1 MPRVSASATRRPIT
15 PIPTIPIFS
24 MFSSRLP
31 PRDRGGDDS
40 SGRRGRT
47 RDRARISAEDDSNAP
62 APGAARTAL
71 PRVRLG
77 RPRRPG
83 RDPLSPSLFRARR
96 SRGRRAPGLVHGL
109 RARGSV
115 RPVGRLGARPHGG
128 VARALRA
135 GLRSGQARRALRGLP
150 LPVQPPARSG
160 RLLPRHPAGPYPAR
174 LARRR
179 VPLRLLARRPAR
191 GRGPGA
197 LRGLLPDPG
206 SLRGLSAQPALV
218 RVPSLVPAAVHRRRV
233 QADAALPAL
242 DGASGGAG
250 LRALDRH
257 PAVRAP
263 HSGRHPHREH
273 GPLAGSHP
281 AAQPELEDDGGD
293 HERTAAA
300 RSGRS
305 GEVRLLALPHPDVR
319 PVPRPPRRDRVRPV
333 PAAAGVP
340 PLARA
345 TAEGARGGGGAV
357 SERVFAV
364 GRDIA
369 GLEQLLKSPK
379 IRGGVGE
386 TLLENLL
393 AQMLPREQYAL
404 QHAFATGD
412 RVDAAIRIGERI
424 VPIDAKFPLENFR
437 RVLEETD
444 EDKRGPLRR
453 AFLRDVKNRVDEI
466 AKKYILPD
474 EGTFDF
480 ALMYIPAENIYY
492 EIIVRDDSEEDSP
505 AAYAL
510 ARRVVPVSPNTFY
523 AYLRVIVLGLRGLR
537 IERDAQEIQA
547 RLGRLRGDLD
557 KFREAFDVV
566 GRHLTNAR
574 NKYDDAASGLGRL
587 EGKLEGIER
596 HGQQGG

>member
-1 MPRVSASATRRPIT
+1 M
-15 PIPTIPIFS
+15 
-24 MFSSRLP
+24 
-31 PRDRGGDDS
+31 
-40 SGRRGRT
+40 
-47 RDRARISAEDDSNAP
+47 
-62 APGAARTAL
+62 
-71 PRVRLG
+71 
-77 RPRRPG
+77 
-83 RDPLSPSLFRARR
+83 
-96 SRGRRAPGLVHGL
+96 
-109 RARGSV
+109 
-115 RPVGRLGARPHGG
+115 
-128 VARALRA
+128 
-135 GLRSGQARRALRGLP
+135 
-150 LPVQPPARSG
+150 
-160 RLLPRHPAGPYPAR
+160 
-174 LARRR
+174 
-179 VPLRLLARRPAR
+179 
-191 GRGPGA
+191 
-197 LRGLLPDPG
+197 
-206 SLRGLSAQPALV
+206 
-218 RVPSLVPAAVHRRRV
+218 
-233 QADAALPAL
+233 
-242 DGASGGAG
+242 
-250 LRALDRH
+250 
-257 PAVRAP
+257 
-263 HSGRHPHREH
+263 
-273 GPLAGSHP
+273 
-281 AAQPELEDDGGD
+281 
-293 HERTAAA
+293 
-300 RSGRS
+300 
-305 GEVRLLALPHPDVR
+305 
-319 PVPRPPRRDRVRPV
+319 

-340 PLARA
+340 SLARA
-345 TAEGARGGGGAV
+345 AEGGAMSGGWLWLVVVGLALLLGATAWALWRAVARLGALESARQQPDQALLLLQRDIQTARTEAHQARSETLATVKEELHQFATHMTQQMGQVGSGVQQQLQHVGQVVGAV
-357 SERVFAV
+357 QGSLGKLGEVTQRVFDV

-412 RVDAAIRIGERI
+412 RVDAAIRLGDRI
-424 VPIDAKFPLENFR
+424 VPVDAKFPLENFR
-437 RVLEETD
+437 RILEEA
-444 EDKRGPLRR
+444 EEEKRPPLRR

-596 HGQQGG
+596 HGEQGALPGIAP